1 MTKQEVA
8 SLSFRFASLYALVQS
23 VEMLSYAGY
32 YVGASAYGD
41 TGNMLVRLTTV
52 LLGSFFLAG
61 LSWYLWVHAGR
72 LSKTLFHTVG
82 AGDDASHASP
92 MEIQEVAYRVLGLY
106 LFFQAFSR
114 LSSVLGSIVARSNTY
129 QSGVQIL
136 PETWVSVATM
146 IVQFALSLWLILGAP
161 KLDEVLRIIRHEND
175 EIEDEPQG

>member
-23 VEMLSYAGY
+23 VEMLSYTGY
-32 YVGASAYGD
+32 YIAASAYGD

-72 LSKTLFHTVG
+72 LSKTLFQTVG
-82 AGDDASHASP
+82 TGDDASHSSP
-92 MEIQEVAYRVLGLY
+92 MEIQEVAYRILGLY
-106 LFFQAFSR
+106 MFFQAFSR
-114 LSSVLGSIVARSNTY
+114 LSSVVGSIVARSNTY
-129 QSGVQIL
+129 QGRVQIP
-136 PETWVSVATM
+136 PETWVTVATM

-161 KLDEVLRIIRHEND
+161 KLDEVLRIIRREKD
-175 EIEDEPQG
+175 DIEDEPQD